1 MRLTGGT
8 LAALIAFVVATAA
21 AYFVVTYTDW
31 LGKEWRV
38 APIAGLLGYL
48 AVRIITGAF
57 SGMRR

>member
-1 MRLTGGT
+1 MAGGT
-8 LAALIAFVVATAA
+8 IAALIAFIVATAA
-21 AYFVVTYTDW
+21 AYFIVTYTDW
-31 LGKEWRV
+31 LGTDWRV